1 MTLALKYGPE
11 DINSEDPIEQGFI
24 YFDSIQAYSKTIRGQ
39 VTKHSVAGGK
49 LITDNFTRD
58 NPTFGFTGVIS
69 VADLANN
76 TLIRDVSGNI
86 PNNFNEQMS
95 EVIVIENTSKL
106 RNFLPSS
113 ISQFLPDQTPQVSM
127 AGTVLRNDYKDF
139 VTQVL
144 ERLMSGEKYDQVS
157 GKIKTYIRPV
167 KLYEFLGAAL
177 TKVIPDLVLTSV
189 DIREDVDTG
198 DCLIVTLEFEQVRFV
213 KLRTSAI
220 PSDVASA
227 LKNMSAAK
235 SNKGNVTSAPKQ
247 MNSDGDL
254 NDDLKNAANVKER
267 TAATLKEKQQ

>member
-11 DINSEDPIEQGFI
+11 DINSDDPIEQGFI
-24 YFDSIQAYSKTIRGQ
+24 YFDSCQSYTKTIRGQ
-39 VTKHSVAGGK
+39 VTRHPIAGGK

-69 VADLANN
+69 VADLSNN

-144 ERLMSGEKYDQVS
+144 ERLMSGEKYDQSS

-177 TKVIPDLVLTSV
+177 TKIIPDLVLTSV

-213 KLRTSAI
+213 KLRTTAI
-220 PSDVASA
+220 PSDVIKA
-227 LKNMSAAK
+227 LKPKAAAK
-235 SNKGNVTSAPKQ
+235 AKKGNVTNKKDVEVLGADAEAK
-247 MNSDGDL
+247 SDVDPL
-254 NDDLKNAANVKER
+254 RQAAKTGGAE
-267 TAATLKEKQQ
+267 